1 MSRNSGLGGSMSR
14 YFPWSLYN
22 GTATTRLWQRTLS
35 SLSLA
40 APLLLAIGCGG
51 CSLSY
56 QLDSLVGQSDKTDT
70 TGSINSPSAAK
81 TAAATATA
89 ATEMPPEHDLA
100 FTRAAV
106 TEVLSRDS
114 KDVSLPWENPE
125 SGARGMVTPIATAY
139 SQDGTLCRDFLAS
152 YVFGR
157 AESWL
162 RGEACRQPKGK
173 WEVLSIKPW
182 ARS

>member
-1 MSRNSGLGGSMSR
+1 M
-14 YFPWSLYN
+14 
-22 GTATTRLWQRTLS
+22 TRLWRRTLS
-35 SLSLA
+35 SLPLA

-56 QLDSLVGQSDKTDT
+56 QLDSLVGQSNNDT
-70 TGSINSPSAAK
+70 TGSINSPSVTKA
-81 TAAATATA
+81 AAATAATA
-89 ATEMPPEHDLA
+89 MPPEHDLA

-106 TEVLSRDS
+106 TEVLSRDN

-125 SGARGMVTPIATAY
+125 SGARGTVTPIANAY

-173 WEVLSIKPW
+173 WEVRSIKPW
-182 ARS
+182 TRF

>member
-1 MSRNSGLGGSMSR
+1 M
-14 YFPWSLYN
+14 
-22 GTATTRLWQRTLS
+22 TRLWRRTLS
-35 SLSLA
+35 SLPLA
-40 APLLLAIGCGG
+40 APLLLAIGCSG

-56 QLDSLVGQSDKTDT
+56 QLDSLVGQSDNDT
-70 TGSINSPSAAK
+70 TGSINSPSVAK
-81 TAAATATA
+81 TAAATA
-89 ATEMPPEHDLA
+89 MPPEHDLA

-106 TEVLSRDS
+106 TEVLSRDN

-125 SGARGMVTPIATAY
+125 SGARGTVTPIATAY
-139 SQDGTLCRDFLAS
+139 SQNGTLCRDFLAS

-173 WEVLSIKPW
+173 WQVRSIKPW